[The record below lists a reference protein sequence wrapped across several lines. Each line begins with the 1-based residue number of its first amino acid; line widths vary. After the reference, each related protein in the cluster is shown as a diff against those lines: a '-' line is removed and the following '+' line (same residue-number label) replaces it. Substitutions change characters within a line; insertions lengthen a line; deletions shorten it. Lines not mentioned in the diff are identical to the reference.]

1 MKLRLIQLLTLL
13 LGLTA
18 TIETRAQF
26 PHLRIDAIF
35 NFPDSIVQGQF
46 YPVDILLTNIGNTPY
61 QGPLQIV
68 FETDSSNGAINYMY
82 FSGNSILIPP
92 GDTALLQNPNG
103 FLADSTIFR
112 PGNNVVVVWP
122 YSSQA
127 IIIDTLTVSTYYIT
141 STGTGINDREYF
153 KKVQVFPNPAT
164 NNLQVV
170 SEEITIEGVR
180 IWDLKGRLLEE
191 QGFERRYNWQ
201 IDLTNLMPGIYLVE
215 LIGTEKRS
223 GIYRIVKQ

>member
-1 MKLRLIQLLTLL
+1 MKRRIIQLLTLL

-18 TIETRAQF
+18 AIESRAQL

-35 NFPDSIVQGQF
+35 NYPDTIVQGQF
-46 YPVDILLTNIGNTPY
+46 YPVNILLTNIGNTPY
-61 QGPLQIV
+61 QGPLQIA
-68 FETDSSNGAINYMY
+68 FETDSSNGAINYLY
-82 FSGNSILIPP
+82 FSGNSVLIPP
-92 GDTALLQNPNG
+92 GDTAFFVNANG

-127 IIIDTLTVSTYYIT
+127 IIADTFLVSTYYVT
-141 STGTGINDREYF
+141 ATGTGLNDREYF
-153 KKVQVFPNPAT
+153 KKVQVFPNPTT

-180 IWDLKGRLLEE
+180 IWDMKGRLLEE
-191 QGFERRYNWQ
+191 QGFERRYSWQ
-201 IDLTNLMPGIYLVE
+201 VDLTNLMPGMYLVE